1 MEATTGRPACSSSA
15 LLKGL
20 FGTAFCGGE
29 QVTMEVTTALD
40 TRVENCRVR
49 FFGDGRAPQCIQ
61 CSTYAC

>member
-1 MEATTGRPACSSSA
+1 MFKQRVAKRPFS
-15 LLKGL
+15 GL
-20 FGTAFCGGE
+20 PCGGE